1 MNSRERVLAALSG
14 QEPDRVPVTT
24 GFRKVELAELAA
36 PERGGGGHA
45 EAERYRVD
53 VRFVSFK
60 PSPAQ
65 AEFEEYVRAFPRDTR
80 IGRETLVRGYYE
92 WGYRPDVVEVNPL
105 AWAQSEADLDRY
117 PWPDLSAPYR
127 SEGLEAEVEALHAQD
142 YAVAGNLPHLGGEL
156 FETAWRLRGF
166 AAFNL
171 DLLDR
176 PALANAL
183 LDRLAQLAGDNARRL
198 AEIGVD
204 VLVLDDDVGM
214 PGGMIISPELW
225 RRYLAPRLRRVIEG
239 ARAVKPDLRVLYH
252 SDGVITPILHD
263 LADLGVDAINPV
275 QPDRMD
281 PLAVRRAL
289 GTRLALWGTVGTQ
302 AFWPYARPE
311 EVAAEVRTRLKTL
324 GPRGLVLAPAYD
336 VDEPDVPWSN
346 LRAFLEAAGAFN

>member
-1 MNSRERVLAALSG
+1 M
-14 QEPDRVPVTT
+14 
-24 GFRKVELAELAA
+24 
-36 PERGGGGHA
+36 
-45 EAERYRVD
+45 
-53 VRFVSFK
+53 
-60 PSPAQ
+60 
-65 AEFEEYVRAFPRDTR
+65 
-80 IGRETLVRGYYE
+80 
-92 WGYRPDVVEVNPL
+92 
-105 AWAQSEADLDRY
+105 
-117 PWPDLSAPYR
+117 
-127 SEGLEAEVEALHAQD
+127 
-142 YAVAGNLPHLGGEL
+142 AGNLPHLGGEL
-156 FETAWRLRGF
+156 FETARRLRGF

-171 DLLDR
+171 TCWIGRLWPT
-176 PALANAL
+176 PARSPGPAA
-183 LDRLAQLAGDNARRL
+183 DNARRL

-302 AFWPYARPE
+302 AFWPCARPE

-336 VDEPDVPWSN
+336 VMSRTFRPTCGLS
-346 LRAFLEAAGAFN
+346 